1 MPKGI
6 KAAPPQQAT
15 LGAMWGAK
23 KKKDTPKEPKVEDIS
38 MDIDQAGAYRRVYYA
53 SFVDTKQRKVLRG
66 RPPPL
71 QL

>member
-23 KKKDTPKEPKVEDIS
+23 KKKDTPKEPKAEEVS
-38 MDIDQAGAYRRVYYA
+38 MDIDQAGAY
-53 SFVDTKQRKVLRG
+53 
-66 RPPPL
+66 
-71 QL
+71 